1 MTQIDLRPLDDYNR
15 ELISQAY
22 PPDWQNPKPNGRY
35 NLLVIGGGSAG
46 LVSAIGAAGVGGKV
60 ALVEKGFLGGDCLN
74 MGCVPSKTIIRSAKV
89 FGDIREAS
97 ALGIHVPEGTTAD
110 FGAVMARMRRIR
122 AEISHHDSA
131 ERITNMGVD
140 VYLGAGQFT
149 GPHTFE
155 VGGTIIEF
163 KKAVIATGSRPASIP
178 IPGLEAAGY
187 LTNESVFFQLTELPP
202 SLAVIGAGPIG
213 AEMAQ
218 SFQRF
223 GSQVTLFDI
232 LPQVLGREDAEA
244 AAVVQNSLQRDGI
257 DLCLGVS
264 IREVKQAGGQK
275 VIVYED
281 GGQMLELV
289 VDDILMAV
297 GRKPNIE
304 GMNLEAAGVAYGK
317 RGVTVN
323 DRLQTS
329 NSDIFAAGDVA
340 LKYQFTHTADAAA
353 RIVIQNALF
362 LGRKKFSDLII
373 PWVTF
378 TDPEV
383 AHVGLYPQDAEEK
396 GLAID
401 TYTIYLKDT
410 DRGRTDGEE
419 TGFVKIHVPKG
430 KDKILGATIVAR
442 HAGEMIGEITL
453 AMVGGVGL
461 QTLTQVIHP
470 YPTQAE
476 AIRKAADDYNRT
488 RLTPTVKSIFD
499 RWLAWRR

>member
-1 MTQIDLRPLDDYNR
+1 MTQVDLQPLDDYNL
-15 ELISQAY
+15 ELISQAH
-22 PPDWQNPKPNGRY
+22 PPEWQNPEPNGRY

-97 ALGIHVPEGTTAD
+97 ALGIHVPAGTTAD
-110 FGAVMARMRRIR
+110 FGAVMTRMRRIR

-140 VYLGAGQFT
+140 LFLGAGRFT
-149 GPHTFE
+149 GEHTFE
-155 VGGTIIEF
+155 VDGTTIEF

-178 IPGLEAAGY
+178 IPGLEEAGY

-202 SLAVIGAGPIG
+202 RLAVIGAGPIG
-213 AEMAQ
+213 AELAQ

-223 GSQVTLFDI
+223 GSQVTMFDI

-244 AAVVQNSLQRDGI
+244 AAVVQQSLQRDGVG
-257 DLCLGVS
+257 LCLGVS
-264 IREVKQAGGQK
+264 IKEVKKVGSEK
-275 VIVYED
+275 VIVYEN
-281 GGQMLELV
+281 GGQLHELI

-297 GRKPNIE
+297 GRKPNVE
-304 GMNLEAAGVAYGK
+304 GLNLEAAGVAYDK

-323 DRLQTS
+323 DQLQTR
-329 NSDIFAAGDVA
+329 NGDIFAAGDVA

-362 LGRKKFSDLII
+362 LGRKRFSDLVI

-383 AHVGLYPQDAEEK
+383 AHVGLYPQEAEAQ
-396 GLAID
+396 GIAID

-419 TGFVKIHVPKG
+419 NGFVKIHTPKG

-442 HAGEMIGEITL
+442 HAGEMISEVTL
-453 AMVGGVGL
+453 AMVGGLGL
-461 QTLTQVIHP
+461 KTLTQVIHP

-476 AIRKAADDYNRT
+476 AIRKVANDYNRT
-488 RLTPTVKSIFD
+488 RMTPRVKSLFE